1 MEIKSVSSWT
11 LIKISSSLNRS
22 IPKLVNAFK
31 KDDTKFP
38 EEIVCKKVLFWY
50 FIYEYTFIQGWDTS
64 LLETLELLA
73 LIELFESFFY
83 NFLISSLKKGGFR
96 ILSLC
101 R

>member
-22 IPKLVNAFK
+22 IQKLANVFK

-50 FIYEYTFIQGWDTS
+50 FIYEYTFIQEWDTS
-64 LLETLELLA
+64 LELLA

-101 R
+101 M